1 MADLEREDIAAF
13 MALLARTMVPVGGV
27 TASTFKVLN
36 VLQDLGAR
44 GGVLTVPA
52 LHVVDDDASV
62 GVSDR

>member
-1 MADLEREDIAAF
+1 VADLEREDLAAF

-44 GGVLTVPA
+44 GGVLTVPQPI
-52 LHVVDDDASV
+52 DDESEPA
-62 GVSDR
+62 GRVSDR